1 MYWQQRGIESG
12 KGVMDA
18 PARPKSQ
25 DVPLLSTKLYVP
37 HVRPELV
44 PRPRLV
50 EQLDEG
56 MHGKLVLIS
65 APAGFGKTTLLSE
78 WIHHR
83 AGLAPPVRV
92 AWYSLDE
99 GDNDPARFMTY
110 LVAALQTAG
119 VDIAKGILGAWRSPQ
134 SPATEALLTHLINQ
148 ISAVADHLVLIL
160 DDYHLVTTQTIH
172 DSLAFLLT
180 HAPSNMHLVIASRAD
195 PPLQMA
201 RLRARGELI
210 ELRQSHLR
218 FTAEE
223 AADFLN
229 QVTALKLSAEEVAA
243 LEARTE
249 GWIAGLQMASLAL
262 QTMATRHE
270 PVLRRAASRNAG
282 MDGFIK
288 AVTGSHRF
296 ILDYLVE
303 EVLEHQPA
311 ATQEFL
317 LKTSILRRMTA
328 PLCDAV
334 VRQRESDNLE
344 GALTYDAQ
352 ATLETLEQ
360 ANLFIVPL
368 DDERHWYRYHR
379 LFSDLL
385 RKCLRQTYPELLPSL
400 HRRASDWYLQNGL
413 VAAAI
418 EHTLLEGDLER
429 ASDLVE
435 LAAEDCLMR
444 SEVAT
449 LLRWVDHLPDEK
461 VRARPSLCAYH
472 AWALLLSGRP
482 WETVEARLEDIAC
495 IQDEGTKAGRP
506 PAQSASLYA
515 YVSLLQG
522 NVPRA
527 AELSGQ
533 ALDQLPEDALFLRNI
548 SLWTLGIA
556 SMKDGDLEAGRH
568 ALEEVARISR
578 ETGNVMVA
586 VMVMCNLAEARM
598 KQGQLYE
605 ASDIYQQA
613 LETATDEQGR
623 RLPIAGEALIGLGE
637 LARKR
642 NKLDEATRL
651 LQEGIELI
659 GLWGKVGRIEGYI
672 SLSRIKQSLGDLD
685 GARQALEKARKLAI
699 QFDATELDDLVV
711 AWQQVYFWIAAG
723 NLRAA
728 RHWLEEQKVGGEVD
742 LAALPE
748 ADAYIKTHM
757 RKYEQVVLARYLIA
771 AGDTRQALE
780 VLEPLVAR
788 MERRGRYDLALE
800 GLVLETM
807 AHQAEGDTE
816 TALGT
821 LERAIHI
828 AERGGYVQIFVDE
841 GEPMSRLLRH
851 AATRGIA
858 PQYVS
863 KLLTAFSTTHPETTR
878 AAATRPHPQPLID
891 PLSERELE
899 VLQLLTTGMSNP
911 EMAEHLYVA
920 VSTVRSHLKSI
931 YSKLNVHSRWDAIHR
946 AEELGLL

>member
-1 MYWQQRGIESG
+1 MNAS
-12 KGVMDA
+12 
-18 PARPKSQ
+18 ARPKSQ

-37 HVRPELV
+37 HVGPELV

-50 EQLDEG
+50 QQLDEG
-56 MHGKLVLIS
+56 MYSKLLLIS

-78 WIHHR
+78 WIDHR
-83 AGLAPPVRV
+83 AGLAPRVQV

-99 GDNDPARFMTY
+99 GDNDPARFMAY

-148 ISAVADHLVLIL
+148 IGAVADHLVLIL
-160 DDYHLVTTQTIH
+160 DDYHLITTQRIH

-180 HAPSNMHLVIASRAD
+180 HMPSNMHLVIASRAD

-223 AADFLN
+223 AANFLN
-229 QVTALKLSAEEVAA
+229 QVMALELSAEEMAA

-262 QTMATRHE
+262 RTMAARHE
-270 PVLRRAASRNAG
+270 PMPHRATLRDAG
-282 MDGFIK
+282 MDTFIK
-288 AVTGSHRF
+288 AFTGSHRF

-303 EVLEHQPA
+303 EVLEHQPPT
-311 ATQEFL
+311 TQDFL
-317 LKTSILRRMTA
+317 LKTSILKRMTA

-334 VRQRESDNLE
+334 VRQREPDGLE
-344 GALTYDAQ
+344 GTLPYDAQ

-385 RKCLRQTYPELLPSL
+385 RKRLRQTYPDLLPSL

-429 ASDLVE
+429 AADLIQ
-435 LAAEDCLMR
+435 LAAEDSLMR

-449 LLRWVDHLPDEK
+449 LLRWVDQLPDEQ
-461 VRARPSLCAYH
+461 VRSRPSLCAYH

-482 WETVEARLEDIAC
+482 FETVEARLEDIAC
-495 IQDEGTKAGRP
+495 RQNEVTETSRL
-506 PAQSASLYA
+506 PAQSASLRA

-527 AELSGQ
+527 ADLSGQ
-533 ALDQLPEDALFLRNI
+533 ALDQLPEDAVFLRSI

-556 SMKDGDLEAGRH
+556 SMKDGDLESGLH

-578 ETGNVMVA
+578 ESGNVMVA
-586 VMVMCNLAEARM
+586 VMVMCNLAEGRT
-598 KQGQLYE
+598 KQGLLYQ
-605 ASDIYQQA
+605 ARDIYQQA
-613 LETATDEQGR
+613 LETATDEQGQ

-637 LARKR
+637 LARR
-642 NKLDEATRL
+642 WNKLDEATHL

-672 SLSRIKQSLGDLD
+672 SLSRIMQSQGDLD
-685 GARQALEKARKLAI
+685 GARQALEKARELAI
-699 QFDATELDDLVV
+699 QFDATQLDDLVV
-711 AWQQVYFWIAAG
+711 AWQQVSFWIAEG
-723 NLRAA
+723 NLKAA
-728 RHWLEEQKVGGEVD
+728 RQWLEKQDVGREIN
-742 LAALPE
+742 LAKLSE
-748 ADAYIKTHM
+748 ADAFIKAHM
-757 RKYEQVVLARYLIA
+757 RKYEEVVLARYLIS
-771 AGDTRQALE
+771 AGDTRRALE

-788 MERRGRYDLALE
+788 MEHRGRYDLALE
-800 GLVLETM
+800 GLVLEAM
-807 AHQAEGDTE
+807 AHQAEGDIE
-816 TALGT
+816 AALRT

-828 AERGGYVQIFVDE
+828 AERGGYIQIFVDE
-841 GEPMSRLLRH
+841 GEPMAGLLRL

-863 KLLTAFSTTHPETTR
+863 KLLTAFSITHPETTR
-878 AAATRPHPQPLID
+878 EAATRPHPQPLID

-899 VLQLLTTGMSNP
+899 VLQLLATGISNP

-931 YSKLNVHSRWDAIHR
+931 YSKLNVHSRWDAVHR